1 MEELILKIEN
11 WAEDRNILSGSNPI
25 LQAQKTLEET
35 EELLDAVAENDKGEI
50 IDAIGDIVV
59 TLVIQ
64 CKMNNLCFIDCVESA
79 YNVIKNRTGKLVDGK
94 FVKDA

>member
-1 MEELILKIEN
+1 MEELILKIER

-35 EELLDAVAENDKGEI
+35 EELLDAVAENDKDEI

-64 CKMNNLCFIDCVESA
+64 CKMNNLSFIDCVESA